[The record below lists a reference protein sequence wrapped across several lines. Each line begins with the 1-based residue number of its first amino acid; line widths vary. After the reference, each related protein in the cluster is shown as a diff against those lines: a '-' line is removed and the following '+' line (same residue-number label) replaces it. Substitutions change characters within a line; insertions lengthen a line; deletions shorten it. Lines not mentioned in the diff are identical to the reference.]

1 MENRCLIGGL
11 TPQLADYKQ
20 IAFIFTYYGNHN
32 DIVLAQNIPGPK
44 SGSESDRF
52 T

>member
-11 TPQLADYKQ
+11 TPQLANNQ
-20 IAFIFTYYGNHN
+20 QVAFIFAYYGNHN
-32 DIVLAQNIPGPK
+32 DIVLTQNVPEPK